1 MVGFCFYF
9 NQWCLSRGH
18 LCFFLSS
25 WGFAGWCNAAAVPL
39 AVGLKSEDVSPG
51 SAQPWA
57 GLAGGF
63 L

>member
-25 WGFAGWCNAAAVPL
+25 WGFAGWCNAAAVSL

-51 SAQPWA
+51 SAQP
-57 GLAGGF
+57 
-63 L
+63 